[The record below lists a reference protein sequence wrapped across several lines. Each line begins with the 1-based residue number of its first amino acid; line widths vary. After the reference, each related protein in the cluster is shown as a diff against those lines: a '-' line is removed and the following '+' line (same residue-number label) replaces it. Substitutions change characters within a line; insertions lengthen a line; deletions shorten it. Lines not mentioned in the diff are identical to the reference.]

1 MRSWSCDFG
10 HESPMVFEFEHQWRS
25 HILQPHPEY
34 LKAPDPRT
42 LGAYS
47 ARKQKHF
54 HRDEFACPLC
64 ERIPAE
70 AQKMLETGQHEPG
83 QVRRLVLNHIAGE
96 LQSLSMMAVPPL
108 DEVTYKTVDY
118 DPNPVVPKDFTHVD
132 FQDDAGR
139 TALSFAAQAGDVEAI
154 DKLLDKQADFEL
166 ADTDGHTPL
175 LWAAREG
182 HEEAVKCLAAANGH
196 TGVARVLRLKGAD
209 VNAADDM
216 NHTPLSL
223 AVSGTNEDVL
233 RLLLDASPDL
243 ETTDHETLKTPL
255 HWATFRNRPA
265 NVELLLKYGADI
277 EATATG
283 FKTALYVASANG
295 YLDVVQLP
303 LKKGANTKASDPIF
317 RQAPLSVAPEFG
329 HEDVVRVLLVH
340 RAEVEAKGFEGLT
353 ARDQAVK
360 RGHTEIAKFPE
371 TKQG

>member
-1 MRSWSCDFG
+1 
-10 HESPMVFEFEHQWRS
+10 
-25 HILQPHPEY
+25 
-34 LKAPDPRT
+34 
-42 LGAYS
+42 
-47 ARKQKHF
+47 
-54 HRDEFACPLC
+54 
-64 ERIPAE
+64 
-70 AQKMLETGQHEPG
+70 
-83 QVRRLVLNHIAGE
+83 
-96 LQSLSMMAVPPL
+96 MAVPPL
-108 DEVTYKTVDY
+108 DEVPYKTVNY
-118 DPNPVVPKDFTHVD
+118 HPNPLVPKDITNVD
-132 FQDDAGR
+132 FQDDMGR
-139 TALSFAAQAGDVEAI
+139 AALSFAAQAGDVEAI

-182 HEEAVKCLAAANGH
+182 HEEAVKCLVDYGARAAANGH

-243 ETTDHETLKTPL
+243 ETRDHETLKTPL

-295 YLDVVQLP
+295 YLDVVQLL
-303 LKKGANTKASDPIF
+303 LKKGADTKASDSIF
-317 RQAPLSVAPEFG
+317 RQAPLSVASEFG